1 MHLYDGEIH
10 EPDPDNPERYR
21 RVNFKR
27 QTMTIGGASTE
38 LVRTDSGMR
47 GDREMSIGMMA
58 DQNRKYR
65 EKADSTVS
73 KIDSLVENDIKR
85 LFSAEIDDRKINRSS
100 AIYEGLKMALNRAE
114 DIISKID
121 YESRNYNTYMRQIN
135 SRDVEIHKKFSIP
148 FACIA
153 FILIGAPLGV
163 MTRKGGMAT
172 SIGLS
177 LFFFIIYWAFL
188 IGGEELA
195 DRMYLPGALAMWLPN
210 IITGTAGIV
219 MIYIVNKRTTI
230 EGMDFVFK
238 LFSGSKK

>member
-1 MHLYDGEIH
+1 LKQA
-10 EPDPDNPERYR
+10 NS
-21 RVNFKR
+21 RV
-27 QTMTIGGASTE
+27 
-38 LVRTDSGMR
+38 
-47 GDREMSIGMMA
+47 
-58 DQNRKYR
+58 
-65 EKADSTVS
+65 
-73 KIDSLVENDIKR
+73 
-85 LFSAEIDDRKINRSS
+85 
-100 AIYEGLKMALNRAE
+100 E

-121 YESRNYNTYMRQIN
+121 YENRNYATYKKQIN

-195 DRMYLPGALAMWLPN
+195 DRMYLSGALAMWLPN
-210 IITGTAGIV
+210 IITGTAGVI

-230 EGMDFVFK
+230 EGADLIFK
-238 LFSGSKK
+238 LFSGFKK